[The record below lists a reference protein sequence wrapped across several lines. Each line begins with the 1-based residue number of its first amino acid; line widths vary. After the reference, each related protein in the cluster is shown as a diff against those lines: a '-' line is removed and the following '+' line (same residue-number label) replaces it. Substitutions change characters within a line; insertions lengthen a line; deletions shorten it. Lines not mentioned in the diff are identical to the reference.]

1 VDAWAVALQAE
12 AFPNEFGDLREL
24 TVHAPEVWETQPVV
38 IPPFLRTREYSW
50 AVLRPSYFDLS
61 DGEVEAMVEE
71 EMSLRAAMT
80 GPEGPSLRVVLN
92 ETVLRRPQGGAEVLN
107 AQRDFLS
114 DLVAAGIVRL
124 GMIPEKSP
132 RHPEL
137 GGPFRLMEYGD
148 RAPIVYAF
156 AAQDG
161 ELITDA
167 EQVLRCSMIR
177 DAIEEVVT
185 SLAPVLTGRPLNFDI
200 SDGQVVVDRAI
211 FARTLSNLL
220 SNAAKY
226 SRPGTPIHI
235 RTLLSGDQATV
246 EVIDEGIGMTPDEVQ
261 QAFQPFWRAGRP
273 GARRVRGAGIGLSL
287 VAEYVRLLEGTYGVR
302 SEPGRGSTFHFT
314 VRLAGARAPLER
326 RP

>member
-1 VDAWAVALQAE
+1 MGVNTVLPSAVWLPFGERILRARSDKGLSRAELAATVGVSDDKIGEVESARCRPARSLVERVDTALGTDHQLVDAWAVALQAE

-61 DGEVEAMVEE
+61 DTEVEAMVEE
-71 EMSLRAAMT
+71 EMALRAAMT

-92 ETVLRRPQGGAEVLN
+92 ETVLRRPQGGADVLN
-107 AQRDFLS
+107 AQRDFLA

-156 AAQDG
+156 AAQGG
-161 ELITDA
+161 ELITDP
-167 EQVLRCSMIR
+167 EQVTRCSMVR
-177 DAIEEVVT
+177 DAIEEVTVELT
-185 SLAPVLTGRPLNFDI
+185 PDSEVLT
-200 SDGQVVVDRAI
+200 
-211 FARTLSNLL
+211 ARW
-220 SNAAKY
+220 
-226 SRPGTPIHI
+226 P
-235 RTLLSGDQATV
+235 
-246 EVIDEGIGMTPDEVQ
+246 EG
-261 QAFQPFWRAGRP
+261 
-273 GARRVRGAGIGLSL
+273 
-287 VAEYVRLLEGTYGVR
+287 
-302 SEPGRGSTFHFT
+302 
-314 VRLAGARAPLER
+314 
-326 RP
+326 